1 MNELLTEHLSQ
12 NHETFKT
19 FDKNLID
26 KTLLAIKNNEP
37 ISNDLMLDTLI
48 SSIKKHQDSKAVKA
62 CLIEGFPQNEDQAID
77 WDKYVCIFFCFK
89 IKKI

>member
-48 SSIKKHQDSKAVKA
+48 SSLKKYQDSKSVKA

-77 WDKYVCIFFCFK
+77 WDKYVGIIF
-89 IKKI
+89 